1 MLSPPILGKQWCETG
16 AVTFAVCVAQSADM
30 AGLKY
35 LCTALETMEDPEN
48 PECESEGWL
57 LEKGVKETFSDML
70 AKIKTLGKA
79 NQVEEG
85 GDAGA
90 S

>member
-1 MLSPPILGKQWCETG
+1 
-16 AVTFAVCVAQSADM
+16 M

-35 LCTALETMEDPEN
+35 LSTALEMMADPEN

-57 LEKGVKETFSDML
+57 LEKGVKETFNEL
-70 AKIKTLGKA
+70 LTKLKLLGKK

-85 GDAGA
+85 GDAQEA
-90 S
+90 AT

>member
-1 MLSPPILGKQWCETG
+1 MPKYHAHSPC
-16 AVTFAVCVAQSADM
+16 FFCQSADM

-35 LCTALETMEDPEN
+35 LSTALETMADPEN

-57 LEKGVKETFSDML
+57 LEKGVKETFAELL
-70 AKIKTLGKA
+70 AKLKTLGKT

-85 GDAGA
+85 AA
-90 S
+90 EEATT

>member
-1 MLSPPILGKQWCETG
+1 MAVSPPVRKDER
-16 AVTFAVCVAQSADM
+16 VCVCVSQSADM

-35 LCTALETMEDPEN
+35 LCTSLETMADPDN

-57 LEKGVKETFSDML
+57 LEKGVKETFADLL
-70 AKIKTLGKA
+70 AKVKTLGKA

-85 GDAGA
+85 ENAEA
-90 S
+90 A

>member
-1 MLSPPILGKQWCETG
+1 
-16 AVTFAVCVAQSADM
+16 M

-35 LCTALETMEDPEN
+35 LCTALETMADPEN

-57 LEKGVKETFSDML
+57 LEKGVKETFGELL
-70 AKIKTLGKA
+70 AKLKALGKK

-85 GDAGA
+85 GEAPQA
-90 S
+90 TS

>member
-1 MLSPPILGKQWCETG
+1 
-16 AVTFAVCVAQSADM
+16 M

-35 LCTALETMEDPEN
+35 LSTTLETMTDPEN

-57 LEKGVKETFSDML
+57 LEKGIKETFAEML
-70 AKIKTLGKA
+70 SKLKTLGRGS
-79 NQVEEG
+79 QVQEG
-85 GDAGA
+85 GESPEAA